1 MKKGA
6 ILRTIAGV
14 MLICVV
20 VTVLF
25 VLKNGVPVFGRP
37 QQWHVASVTVED
49 LEKGRSVELTEYG
62 DITQACR
69 LADFLS
75 YVPFSAPDER
85 TPPVIVVTYRMDDG
99 RELEASANYETSWWN
114 GKPHVLKEDGV
125 FVSCARVFFPVQGG

>member
-1 MKKGA
+1 MNGTV
-6 ILRTIAGV
+6 LRIAAGV
-14 MLICVV
+14 VLTCFVT
-20 VTVLF
+20 TVLF

-37 QQWHVASVTVED
+37 QQWHVASVTVKD
-49 LEKGRSVELTEYG
+49 LEKDRSVELTEYG

-75 YVPFSAPDER
+75 YVPFSSPDER

-99 RELEASANYETSWWN
+99 TELEASANYETSWWN

-125 FVSCARVFFPVQGG
+125 FVSCARVFFPAQGS